1 MKRKQ
6 RLKSEMSEEFA
17 LKGKPVSASRSEMT
31 EIVLPA
37 QTNPLGKLL
46 GGQVMHLVDMV
57 AAMAAHR
64 HSNSYVVTASVDYI
78 DFRNSIN
85 LGEIV
90 NLKSQVNR
98 VFRTSMEVGVEV
110 YSENAMTGE
119 RKHTTSAYVTFVA
132 IDEHTRLPKPVAP
145 LILKTAE
152 ERRRF
157 REAAK
162 RREARLALRYGK
174 RHIVS

>member
-1 MKRKQ
+1 MP
-6 RLKSEMSEEFA
+6 KSEKNGELA
-17 LKGKPVSASRSEMT
+17 LKGKPVSVSRSEMT

-64 HSNSYVVTASVDYI
+64 HSNSYVVTASVDSI
-78 DFRNSIN
+78 DFRNPVN

-119 RKHTTSAYVTFVA
+119 RKHTTTAYVTFVA
-132 IDEHTRLPKPVAP
+132 IDEYTGLPKMVPP
-145 LILKTAE
+145 LIVKTAE

-162 RREARLALRYGK
+162 RRAVRLALRK
-174 RHIVS
+174 KSR

>member
-1 MKRKQ
+1 
-6 RLKSEMSEEFA
+6 
-17 LKGKPVSASRSEMT
+17 
-31 EIVLPA
+31 
-37 QTNPLGKLL
+37 
-46 GGQVMHLVDMV
+46 VDMV

-64 HSNSYVVTASVDYI
+64 HSNSYVVTASVDSI
-78 DFRNSIN
+78 DFRNAIN

-110 YSENAMTGE
+110 YSENAMTEE
-119 RKHTTSAYVTFVA
+119 RKHTTTAYVTFVA
-132 IDEHTRLPKPVAP
+132 IDENTRLPKVVAP
-145 LILKTAE
+145 LIVKTAE

-162 RREARLALRYGK
+162 RREARLVLRYARG
-174 RHIVS
+174 I

>member
-1 MKRKQ
+1 MKRKH
-6 RLKSEMSEEFA
+6 LAKSEMSGELA

-37 QTNPLGKLL
+37 QTNALGKFL
-46 GGQVMHLVDMV
+46 GGQVMHLVDIV

-78 DFRNSIN
+78 DFRNPVN
-85 LGEIV
+85 LGELV

-110 YSENAMTGE
+110 YSENAMTQE
-119 RKHTTSAYVTFVA
+119 RKHTTSAFVTFVA
-132 IDEHTRLPKPVAP
+132 IDEHTGLPKPVAP
-145 LILKTAE
+145 LILKTPE

-162 RREARLALRYGK
+162 RRAVRLALRYGK

>member
-1 MKRKQ
+1 MARK
-6 RLKSEMSEEFA
+6 KTSVSVDEMGER
-17 LKGKPVSASRSEMT
+17 LKGKPVSASVSEMT

-64 HSNSYVVTASVDYI
+64 HSNSYVVTASVDSI
-78 DFRNSIN
+78 DFRNPIN

-132 IDEHTRLPKPVAP
+132 IDEFTKQPKTVAP
-145 LILKTAE
+145 LIVKTAE
-152 ERRRF
+152 ENRRF

-174 RHIVS
+174 KQAN